1 VFFIGERQIINQGGS
16 EMRDRKNKTLRV
28 IGIIFVTLIIIVGG
42 GYIAASRGLPEMQ
55 DIVINDVSPDEMSDG
70 VYTGEFN
77 RYRWSYRVNV
87 TVQGGRI
94 VDIQIGNGG
103 ALEQELSE
111 RIIANQSLDVD
122 INTGATVSSKAFLK
136 AVETALVQ

>member
-28 IGIIFVTLIIIVGG
+28 IGIIFVALIIIVGG

>member
-1 VFFIGERQIINQGGS
+1 
-16 EMRDRKNKTLRV
+16 MRDRKNKTLRV
-28 IGIIFVTLIIIVGG
+28 IGIIFVALIIIVGG